1 MVSTLPKAEG
11 GNFETTPAGT
21 FIARCYRFLDLGSH
35 EQMFQG
41 ESKGLKRLVMIGF
54 ELPTELMTTG
64 EYAGKPFTIHK
75 RYTWSTHEKATMR
88 KDLEAW
94 RGKKFNDHEFGP
106 GGFDVRNLLGVPCTL
121 SIAHSEKDGSVY
133 ANITGIGP
141 AMKGVKLPEAINP
154 TVFLDLEPE
163 AFDRDVFAGLS
174 EKLQKFIAESPEYHK
189 LFGAAPKANG
199 YAGAK
204 GAQPRYNQAPLDD
217 DDDDGGHRPFA
228 PIDADLNDTISF
240 APEWR

>member
-21 FIARCYRFLDLGSH
+21 FVARCYRFLDLGSH
-35 EQMFQG
+35 EQTFQG
-41 ESKGLKRLVMIGF
+41 ESKGLKRLVMVGF

-88 KDLEAW
+88 KDLESW
-94 RGKKFNDHEFGP
+94 RGKKFNDHDFGP

-121 SIAHSEKDGSVY
+121 SISHSEKDGSTY

-141 AMKGVKLPEAINP
+141 PMKGLALPEAVNP
-154 TVFLDLEPE
+154 PVFLSLEPQL
-163 AFDRDVFAGLS
+163 FDREVYERLS
-174 EKLQKFIAESPEYHK
+174 DKLKAFINDTPEYRSLVSGK
-189 LFGAAPKANG
+189 QPSYASAKNG
-199 YAGAK
+199 SH
-204 GAQPRYNQAPLDD
+204 QAPLDREMEPAGMDREYAPLPDEGD
-217 DDDDGGHRPFA
+217 DIPF
-228 PIDADLNDTISF
+228 
-240 APEWR
+240 